1 MSLYSQFQTDP
12 KLEKEG
18 ILLEYGETSDGK
30 PICIRIARAGGAN
43 KAFEK
48 RMEIAT
54 KPIRRQLNNETAD
67 SAQLVKLLRKVY
79 AETVVLGWENVE
91 DRNGKPIEFTV
102 ENCIQLFTDLPDLFS
117 DLQEQSRRA
126 ALFKA
131 QVREDDAK
139 N

>member
-1 MSLYSQFQTDP
+1 MSLYTQFQTDP
-12 KLEKEG
+12 TLEKEG
-18 ILLEYGETSDGK
+18 ILLEYGETAQGK

-54 KPIRRQLNNETAD
+54 KPIRRQLQNETAEN
-67 SAQLVKLLRKVY
+67 AQLLKLLRKVY

-102 ENCIQLFTDLPDLFS
+102 ENCIQLFVDLPDLFV
-117 DLQEQSRRA
+117 DIQEQSRRA
-126 ALFKA
+126 ALFKL
-131 QVREDDAK
+131 QVQEDDAK